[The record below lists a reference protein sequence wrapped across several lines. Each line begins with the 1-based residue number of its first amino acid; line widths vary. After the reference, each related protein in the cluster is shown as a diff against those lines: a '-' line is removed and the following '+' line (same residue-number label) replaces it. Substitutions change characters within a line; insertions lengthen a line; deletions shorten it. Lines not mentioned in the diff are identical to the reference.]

1 MKTDAL
7 KIDANHRYGLPA
19 LFEELAD
26 QNVSKDRVLKEAGVL
41 ESRLRLTYQERLSIF
56 RAAQNLAKKSGSGLL
71 GGLRQRISSYGAY
84 GYVMATSATFGD
96 AIRIASSYGDLS
108 GTVLRISLR
117 VEHDVG
123 IWRSHEPESL
133 GPVLPFVAEFWRSSQ
148 VQLFQQ
154 ILGRTFPSV
163 HLSFPYP
170 PPKHRHL
177 YRDIFGC
184 PVSFSSDA
192 MEWRFDAAVLNEPC
206 VDADP
211 DVAKF
216 CQDYCESFLRRS
228 GVKSEFQRDV
238 QRACIAGMSN
248 GNMTAPVVAKALNRS
263 VRTFYR
269 QLEREGVNFQ
279 SLVDSVLRAV
289 AVDYLAN
296 TELPV
301 EEIAHRCGYQDA
313 SNFRKAFKRWTDGRM
328 PSSFRER

>member
-1 MKTDAL
+1 MKTDVL

-19 LFEELAD
+19 LFED
-26 QNVSKDRVLKEAGVL
+26 VL

-170 PPKHRHL
+170 PPKHKRL
-177 YRDIFGC
+177 YRDIFDC
-184 PVSFSSDA
+184 PVSFNCDA

-206 VDADP
+206 IDADP
-211 DVAKF
+211 DVANF
-216 CQDYCESFLRRS
+216 CQDYCESF
-228 GVKSEFQRDV
+228 V